1 MTVDL
6 ETPAVPELIFM
17 AKGAEVDPTR
27 PIFTGDVFRRRDGS
41 TMWAVL
47 QHPCALRREGSDLLE
62 QILVARVV
70 EVQGHRSSWSKEAY
84 RRMPLP
90 GLQEGHEKHSIDFLA
105 LDLLGPDDLLDGCER
120 IAVLSEQGVNLLLQ
134 RWVHHNS
141 RVVVKTITFNE
152 QISGPFAEADL
163 QAEWMTDLEGTDSA
177 TSAAFH
183 EWIRAG
189 AEGGAGVNRQT
200 LLDDPQT
207 RAGVRRQM
215 RVEIKARLAA
225 E

>member
-17 AKGAEVDPTR
+17 ARGLDVDPFR
-27 PIFTGDVFRRRDGS
+27 PIFTGDVFCRQSDH

-47 QHPCALRREGSDLLE
+47 QHPCALRREGSDLLD

-70 EVQGHRSSWSKEAY
+70 EVDGHRTNWAKEAY

-90 GLQEGHEKHSIDFLA
+90 GVLPDGQKYSIDFLA
-105 LDLLGPDDLLDGCER
+105 LDLMKPEGLFSGCER

-163 QAEWMTDLEGTDSA
+163 QAEWLTELEEAESGTA
-177 TSAAFH
+177 LAFH
-183 EWIRAG
+183 DWVRESTG
-189 AEGGAGVNRQT
+189 DSGGVSRQS

-215 RVEIKARLAA
+215 RAEIKARLAA
-225 E
+225 A

>member
-1 MTVDL
+1 MAVDL
-6 ETPAVPELIFM
+6 ETPAVPELIF
-17 AKGAEVDPTR
+17 AARGAEVDPTR
-27 PIFTGDVFRRRDGS
+27 PIFTGDVFRRQDDH

-47 QHPCALRREGSDLLE
+47 QHPCALRREGSELLE

-70 EVQGHRSSWSKEAY
+70 EVDGHRSSWSKEPY

-90 GLQEGHEKHSIDFLA
+90 GLQDGQEKHSVDFLA
-105 LDLLGPDDLLDGCER
+105 LNLFGPDDLLGGCER
-120 IAVLSEQGVNLLLQ
+120 IGVLSEHGVNLLLQ

-183 EWIRAG
+183 EWIRAV
-189 AEGGAGVNRQT
+189 AEGGGVSRQA

-215 RVEIKARLAA
+215 RAEINARLAS

>member
-17 AKGAEVDPTR
+17 ARGAEVDPTR
-27 PIFTGDVFRRRDGS
+27 PIFTGDVFRKQDDS

-47 QHPCALRREGSDLLE
+47 QHPCALRREGSELLE

-70 EVQGHRSSWSKEAY
+70 EVEGHRSSWSKEAY

-90 GLQEGHEKHSIDFLA
+90 GLQDGQVKHSIDFLA
-105 LDLLGPDDLLDGCER
+105 LDLLGPDDLLSGCER

-163 QAEWMTDLEGTDSA
+163 QAEWMTDLGGTDSS

-189 AEGGAGVNRQT
+189 AEGGAGVSRQV

-215 RVEIKARLAA
+215 RAEIKARLAA
-225 E
+225 G